1 MYISVIYLIMADL
14 RALLAQATGFEW
26 EAGSVAAGSGTD
38 GTDSDGTDSEGSDP
52 EGSDSEGS
60 APDVTRAE
68 CEQLFLNE
76 PLVVADEATDDEP
89 VADDAARS
97 SQEIRGHALGEADD
111 GRLLF
116 AAFVVRDGLIRV
128 TGARPMTRTE
138 RQVYTDVRDEEES
151 S

>member
-26 EAGSVAAGSGTD
+26 EAGSVAAGSGTE
-38 GTDSDGTDSEGSDP
+38 GTDSEGSDP
-52 EGSDSEGS
+52 E
-60 APDVTRAE
+60 VTRAE

-76 PLVVADEATDDEP
+76 PLVVADEAIDDEP

-116 AAFVVRDGLIRV
+116 AAFVVRDGQIRV